1 MRDKSH
7 FTDYEPVTRS
17 RQVSLWGN
25 DRAGE
30 EWPRQDRARAA
41 GDDVT
46 GGHADAGAAG
56 ANGQLPPASPRAAR
70 GPNWI
75 LKRGHA
81 LGYLGLFLFTAVL
94 YFRPY
99 ELFPALSSFN
109 SMAFVLAVATL
120 IVFFPSQL
128 ALEGTLTARPRE
140 INLLLLLCL
149 VALLSVPLAIDP
161 GAAWETFSG
170 NFVKAALMFVV
181 MVNVVRTPRRLKALI
196 LLALAVSFFLS
207 VGALRDYS
215 SGKVVVEGYR
225 VAGRI
230 GGMFDNPND
239 LALHLVTMIPLTV
252 ALLLSARGVAVK
264 LTYGVCAALMLAAIT
279 VTFSRGGFLG
289 LVAALT
295 VLAWKLGRRNR
306 FVVVAIMLVAVVLF
320 LALAPGNFPARILSI
335 FIPSLDPVG
344 SSGARQQL
352 LIKSVLVALRHP
364 LLGVGMG
371 NFPIVSIHDQVTHN
385 AYTQV
390 AAEMGAAA
398 LAFYVL
404 LIVSPLKRLRQ
415 IEDQTYEARRT
426 SRFFYY
432 LSVGLQASL
441 IGYMVSSFFAS
452 VAYLWYVYYLVGY
465 AVCLRR
471 MYEAEHDSLKE
482 SPGGGAEKSAART
495 SEARGRA
502 EVSPKPDS
510 EGRLVA
516 E

>member
-7 FTDYEPVTRS
+7 ITDYEPVTRS
-17 RQVSLWGN
+17 RQAGLWE
-25 DRAGE
+25 DDPAGE
-30 EWPRQDRARAA
+30 EWPRQNRAEAA
-41 GDDVT
+41 GDGLTDS
-46 GGHADAGAAG
+46 HAGARVGG
-56 ANGQLPPASPRAAR
+56 ANDQLPPAPARAGSA
-70 GPNWI
+70 PNWV
-75 LKRGHA
+75 LKRGHM
-81 LGYLGLFLFTAVL
+81 LSYLGLFLFTAVL

-99 ELFPALSSFN
+99 ELIPALSSFN
-109 SMAFVLAVATL
+109 NMAFVLAVATL
-120 IVFFPSQL
+120 LVFFPTQL

-140 INLLLLLCL
+140 VNLLLLLCL
-149 VALLSVPLAIDP
+149 VALLSIPLAIDP
-161 GAAWETFSG
+161 GVAWDMFSG
-170 NFVKAALMFVV
+170 NFIKAILMFIV

-196 LLALAVSFFLS
+196 LLALAVSLFLS
-207 VGALRDYS
+207 VGALKDYY
-215 SGKVVVEGYR
+215 SGNVIIEGYR

-230 GGMFDNPND
+230 GGLFDNPND
-239 LALHLVTMIPLTV
+239 LALHLATMIPIAV
-252 ALLLSARGVAVK
+252 ALLLSARGVMGK

-289 LVAALT
+289 LVAAST
-295 VLAWKLGRRNR
+295 FLAWKLGRRNR
-306 FVVVAIMLVAVVLF
+306 FVVVVIMLVAAILF
-320 LALAPGNFPARILSI
+320 LALAPGNFSVRILSI
-335 FIPSLDPVG
+335 FIPGLDPVG

-390 AAEMGAAA
+390 ASEMGAAA

-404 LIVSPLKRLRQ
+404 LIVSPLRRLRE
-415 IEDQTYEARRT
+415 IEDQTYEARRA
-426 SRFFYY
+426 SRFYY

-441 IGYMVSSFFAS
+441 VGYMVSSFFAS

-471 MYEAEHDSLKE
+471 MYEAEHGLLKE
-482 SPGGGAEKSAART
+482 PTVSGAEQGAERT
-495 SEARGRA
+495 PEARGRA
-502 EVSPKPDS
+502 EVFPEPKA